1 METKTLLF
9 SLLREEIFG
18 SNETTEIPP
27 ARWEEIYALAS
38 LHDLGHV
45 PASALER
52 KGIAVQDELSQRM
65 FKTQMTA
72 LYRYELN
79 CHELKAICRVLT
91 EAQIPHMLL
100 KGSVIRDLYPKP
112 YLRTSCDIDLLVK
125 EEDLERSAVFLEQ
138 KLGYVAEKA
147 PAFHDLSL
155 HSKTGVHLELHFNI
169 LEHSMPMDGV
179 LSRVWEHAVLRE
191 GYTYVQDGAFL
202 LFHTV
207 AHMAYHFS
215 HGGCGIKPF
224 MDLKLLHDQAGFEKE
239 VFSSLC
245 REAGLE
251 EFYEQAYLLAEVWF
265 GKGTHTALTLQMEQY
280 LLRGGVYGSTENHVA
295 LERQRAGGKLRYALK
310 RIWMPKEQLKMRYP
324 NMKKS
329 ALLIPWYQLRRW
341 VETVCGGR
349 LKHAAGEMKANSR
362 LPETA
367 SQVTDSMMKELGL

>member
-1 METKTLLF
+1 METKAMLF
-9 SLLREEIFG
+9 SLIKEEIFG
-18 SNETTEIPP
+18 SNENAEIPS
-27 ARWEEIYALAS
+27 AHWEKVYALAC
-38 LHDLGHV
+38 LHDLGHI

-52 KGIAVQDELSQRM
+52 KGAAGQDELSQRM

-91 EAQIPHMLL
+91 EEQIPHMLL

-125 EEDLERSAVFLEQ
+125 EEDLAKSAAALEA
-138 KLGYVAEKA
+138 KLGYTASKE
-147 PAFHDLSL
+147 PAFHDLSMY
-155 HSKTGVHLELHFNI
+155 SPSGVHLELHFNL
-169 LEHSMPMDGV
+169 LEHSMPMDSV
-179 LSRVWEHAVLRE
+179 LSRVWEFSLLRE
-191 GYTYVQDGAFL
+191 GYTYVQEAAFL

-224 MDLKLLHDQAGFEKE
+224 MDLKLLHDKADYDKE

-245 REAGLE
+245 RQAGLG
-251 EFYEQAYLLAEVWF
+251 EFYEQALRLCEVWF
-265 GKGTHTALTLQMEQY
+265 GAGTHTPLTLQMEAY

-310 RIWMPKEQLKMRYP
+310 RIWMPREQMELRYP
-324 NMKKS
+324 RMKKS
-329 ALLIPWYQLRRW
+329 VWLFPWYQLRRW
-341 VETVCGGR
+341 VETVFGGR
-349 LKHAAGEMKANSR
+349 LKHAAGEMKANRMIS
-362 LPETA
+362 EDA
-367 SQVTDSMMKELGL
+367 SLRTDEMMKQLGL